1 MWALSFAAAPH
12 AQQITAAPSE
22 NETASAEV
30 VVTGSRIPSLSTEA
44 PAGVTVITGQD
55 LDDRGFRN
63 VFDALNALPAN
74 TGFTQGA
81 DFGNTF
87 TPAAN
92 TISLRGLG
100 PNHTLVLVDGRRVA
114 DYPTAYD
121 GSVNFVN
128 LANIPSAAI
137 DRIEVLSGG
146 ASAIYGS
153 DAMAGV
159 VNIILK
165 DRVEGLDI
173 NVKAGTTQHGGGANG
188 RLQLIGGHTFDKLST
203 TFAVEIGRTEPIWS
217 RNRDFMSSTTL
228 AGESPPAIWFRQDL
242 TTSTFIDPPGGC
254 AGFAQLFSGSVTSQD
269 TGAGTDC
276 ASGKARPTYWT
287 TQTGDQSEN
296 LYGRLKYDVNE
307 QTSLFGD
314 VLLGW
319 NDTWNNTRGP
329 TWISDQATTGYF
341 LNQNT
346 GDYEEWSRRIAPEEI
361 GGVDRYNRH
370 WRDFSAIAT
379 LGVRGDIGS
388 SSWKYEAAYSGSD
401 YISREERPYLLGSIN
416 TYFLGPQLGTD
427 SSGIPIYAP
436 DATRFNQPLTPAEFN
451 TVFGHATS
459 KNTSWLQTLTLSAN
473 GELTRLPGGPL
484 STAAAL
490 EWGNQGFSNRPDP
503 LINQGTFFNAAAA
516 NSASGTRSRYAVA
529 VEFKAP
535 LLENLEAR
543 LAGRFDE
550 YSFGGRSEGKP
561 TYNASLDYRP
571 LDKVRLHASYAT
583 SFRAPDMNY
592 IFQSRIL
599 GYYASTT
606 DYYQC
611 GLLGGPL
618 ATCPYANI
626 SPGANFIQS
635 GTSNLGFENGR
646 SFGYGIVVTPLENI
660 ELSVDYWNIRI
671 DNEVTL
677 LDADILLRTE
687 AACRLG
693 SLNPSSSQCI
703 DAVNRIERNPPTA
716 ILNPNAITD
725 ILINPINASFERTDG
740 LDFGAR
746 LHWRIGRF
754 GNIGWTAS
762 YTRVM
767 SHYFKQFQGDPPLD
781 LIRSFDN
788 PNGAS
793 DFPDKLTTTLTWS
806 LKNWSSTVEVDRYG
820 SIINQAQTAFLT
832 PTAFVNLSAQYRLGN
847 ATIGLIVQNLLD
859 TFKHDASAGWPYY
872 PVGYYLP
879 YGREA
884 WLQFN
889 YHLGS

>member
-1 MWALSFAAAPH
+1 
-12 AQQITAAPSE
+12 
-22 NETASAEV
+22 
-30 VVTGSRIPSLSTEA
+30 
-44 PAGVTVITGQD
+44 
-55 LDDRGFRN
+55 
-63 VFDALNALPAN
+63 
-74 TGFTQGA
+74 
-81 DFGNTF
+81 
-87 TPAAN
+87 
-92 TISLRGLG
+92 
-100 PNHTLVLVDGRRVA
+100 
-114 DYPTAYD
+114 
-121 GSVNFVN
+121 
-128 LANIPSAAI
+128 
-137 DRIEVLSGG
+137 
-146 ASAIYGS
+146 
-153 DAMAGV
+153 MAGV

-254 AGFAQLFSGSVTSQD
+254 AGFAQLFSGRAPPPAP
-269 TGAGTDC
+269 GAGPDC

-370 WRDFSAIAT
+370 WRDCSAIAT

-388 SSWKYEAAYSGSD
+388 SSWKYEAAHSGSD
-401 YISREERPYLLGSIN
+401 YISHEERPYLLGSIN

-535 LLENLEAR
+535 LLENHETRQAEQK
-543 LAGRFDE
+543 DE

-561 TYNASLDYRP
+561 TYNVSLDYRP
-571 LDKVRLHASYAT
+571 FDKVRLHASYAT

-725 ILINPINASFERTDG
+725 ILINPINASFERTAG

-754 GNIGWTAS
+754 VNLGWTAS
-762 YTRVM
+762 HSRVM
-767 SHYFKQFQGDPPLD
+767 SHYF
-781 LIRSFDN
+781 
-788 PNGAS
+788 
-793 DFPDKLTTTLTWS
+793 
-806 LKNWSSTVEVDRYG
+806 
-820 SIINQAQTAFLT
+820 
-832 PTAFVNLSAQYRLGN
+832 
-847 ATIGLIVQNLLD
+847 
-859 TFKHDASAGWPYY
+859 
-872 PVGYYLP
+872 
-879 YGREA
+879 
-884 WLQFN
+884 
-889 YHLGS
+889 

>member
-1 MWALSFAAAPH
+1 MTENVKSGTARRASSFGLLALSFAAAPH
-12 AQQITAAPSE
+12 AQQIAAAPSE
-22 NETASAEV
+22 NEAAGVEV
-30 VVTGSRIPSLSTEA
+30 VVTGSRIPSLATEA
-44 PAGVTVITGQD
+44 PTGVTVITGQD

-100 PNHTLVLVDGRRVA
+100 PNHTLVLIDGRRVA

-128 LANIPSAAI
+128 LADIPSAAI

-165 DRVEGLDI
+165 DHAEGLDI

-203 TFAVEIGRTEPIWS
+203 TFALEIGRTEPIWS

-228 AGESPPAIWFRQDL
+228 AGESPTAIWFRQDL
-242 TTSTFIDPPGGC
+242 TTSTFIDPPGSC
-254 AGFAQLFSGSVTSQD
+254 APFAKLFSGSVTPHD
-269 TGAGTDC
+269 TGAGTNC

-287 TQTGDQSEN
+287 TQAGDQSEN
-296 LYGRLKYDVNE
+296 LYGRLKYDIND

-361 GGVDRYNRH
+361 GGVDRYDRH

-388 SSWKYEAAYSGSD
+388 STWKYEAAYSGSD

-427 SSGIPIYAP
+427 SSGVPIYAP
-436 DATRFNQPLTPAEFN
+436 DPTRFNQPLTPAEFN

-459 KNTSWLQTLTLSAN
+459 KNTSWLQTITLSAN

-484 STAAAL
+484 GTAAVL

-503 LINQGTFFNAAAA
+503 LINQGTFFNTAAA

-543 LAGRFDE
+543 LAGRFDD
-550 YSFGGRSEGKP
+550 YTFGGRSEGKP
-561 TYNASLDYRP
+561 TYNVSLDYRP
-571 LDKVRLHASYAT
+571 LDRVRLHASYAT

-599 GYYASTT
+599 GYYAATT

-618 ATCPYANI
+618 ATCPYANV

-646 SFGYGIVVTPLENI
+646 SFDYGIVVTPLENI

-693 SLNPSSSQCI
+693 SLNPSSSQCV

-746 LHWRIGRF
+746 LHWQVGRF
-754 GNIGWTAS
+754 GNIGWTAN

-767 SHYFKQFQGDPPLD
+767 SHYF
-781 LIRSFDN
+781 
-788 PNGAS
+788 
-793 DFPDKLTTTLTWS
+793 
-806 LKNWSSTVEVDRYG
+806 
-820 SIINQAQTAFLT
+820 
-832 PTAFVNLSAQYRLGN
+832 
-847 ATIGLIVQNLLD
+847 
-859 TFKHDASAGWPYY
+859 
-872 PVGYYLP
+872 
-879 YGREA
+879 
-884 WLQFN
+884 
-889 YHLGS
+889 